1 MEDAGIADHT
11 VIIFSADHGDSMGSH
26 QHFEKA
32 GTMYEEVFR
41 IPLIVRMPGRP
52 AQRIDR
58 FARLMDLMPT
68 ILELAGIEPPAG
80 IDAMSLLP
88 LLRGEEPA
96 RWPDS
101 VYCEHHGE
109 VWGYQTQR
117 MVRTG
122 GWKYVYNPHDL
133 DELYDLSNDP
143 FEMTNRISAPDAREG
158 AGGDEG
164 ASAGLERR
172 HGRHAPVEL
181 GCAGTSRSR
190 FPLGR
195 MPGMRAT
202 AVVFPAPNE
211 VVVREVECPEPG
223 AGDVVIRV
231 LASWISNGDGGLVSA
246 RRAQRWRRRRG
257 RAPRPGRFRS
267 WRATR
272 RSGWWSGPAPRSRI
286 WCRASWCSPPR
297 AAVHGMYQPRGGHV
311 SPAVCARDQ
320 VWKLPPAVVAGG
332 VEAAVAYSGLVL
344 TQVGYNCG
352 TRAALA
358 PGETAVVIGDG
369 LVGHWAA
376 QTLAWRGAAVT
387 LVGHHAAR
395 LERFQAGATLLA
407 SGAEWPQP
415 VAAAQSGAGLR
426 VLVDTVGS
434 VAAIAAAL
442 PHMARDGGIV
452 SAGFYG
458 EEDRI
463 GLQSLRFGEQ
473 TLYAVSGWTRPR
485 MDRTLE
491 LIAAGAITTIPLIT
505 HRFPVSQ
512 AAAAWEL
519 INSRAEGV
527 LGVVLDWE
535 E

>member
-1 MEDAGIADHT
+1 
-11 VIIFSADHGDSMGSH
+11 
-26 QHFEKA
+26 
-32 GTMYEEVFR
+32 MYR
-41 IPLIVRMPGRP
+41 
-52 AQRIDR
+52 
-58 FARLMDLMPT
+58 
-68 ILELAGIEPPAG
+68 
-80 IDAMSLLP
+80 
-88 LLRGEEPA
+88 
-96 RWPDS
+96 
-101 VYCEHHGE
+101 
-109 VWGYQTQR
+109 
-117 MVRTG
+117 
-122 GWKYVYNPHDL
+122 
-133 DELYDLSNDP
+133 
-143 FEMTNRISAPDAREG
+143 
-158 AGGDEG
+158 
-164 ASAGLERR
+164 
-172 HGRHAPVEL
+172 
-181 GCAGTSRSR
+181 
-190 FPLGR
+190 
-195 MPGMRAT
+195 
-202 AVVFPAPNE
+202 
-211 VVVREVECPEPG
+211 
-223 AGDVVIRV
+223 
-231 LASWISNGDGGLVSA
+231 
-246 RRAQRWRRRRG
+246 
-257 RAPRPGRFRS
+257 
-267 WRATR
+267 
-272 RSGWWSGPAPRSRI
+272 
-286 WCRASWCSPPR
+286 
-297 AAVHGMYQPRGGHV
+297 PRGGHV

-320 VWKLPPAVVAGG
+320 VWKLPPEVAAGG
-332 VEAAVAYSGLVL
+332 VEAALAYAGLVL

-352 TRAALA
+352 ARAALA
-358 PGETAVVIGDG
+358 RGETALVIGDG

-458 EEDRI
+458 TEDRI

-527 LGVVLDWE
+527 LGVVLEWE
-535 E
+535 Q